1 MIIMIM
7 WMRRGDEDDDD
18 HSDGDDWGVQ
28 SHGPYSPCTA
38 PDGDADDVGQRSR
51 IPDLGIA
58 DDMPSTGA
66 RREVHDDAD
75 TIHE

>member
-1 MIIMIM
+1 MIM
-7 WMRRGDEDDDD
+7 MMVMDDTKNLFEGDDGNDDD
-18 HSDGDDWGVQ
+18 G
-28 SHGPYSPCTA
+28 Y
-38 PDGDADDVGQRSR
+38 DGDADDVGQRAR

-75 TIHE
+75 TIHQ